1 MRKLRKI
8 LLKSLICPI
17 QIKLFHED
25 ISIENQEYYD
35 NTAFSFDY
43 FGSIFRFVPNPII
56 GSEHKKS
63 SRKPNK
69 C

>member
-25 ISIENQEYYD
+25 ISIENQEYDD

-43 FGSIFRFVPNPII
+43 FGSFFRFVPNPTI